1 MDARSTVAEFR
12 CRAWLLSLSLIPSG
26 RPQGLPPPPLA
37 SLLVRPPLA
46 SFAFSGLLG
55 LGALGFGLC
64 SFSYGKWA
72 SEAPSSQE
80 AAAHA
85 LPFLLF
91 STSGAASLL
100 LSGSALADGL
110 AQRSQRRSRLS

>member
-1 MDARSTVAEFR
+1 MRSP
-12 CRAWLLSLSLIPSG
+12 LS
-26 RPQGLPPPPLA
+26 
-37 SLLVRPPLA
+37 

-55 LGALGFGLC
+55 LGSVLFGLC
-64 SFSYGKWA
+64 SFSYAKWA

-100 LSGSALADGL
+100 LSGAALGDGL
-110 AQRSQRRSRLS
+110 AQRGNRRSRLS